1 MSDGMRNLR
10 RFGGSGLALATILA
24 GALVILQRPV
34 RSATDFS
41 GFGAVG
47 SFFGKAIQLCPVGTA
62 PAACSSAGP
71 ALALW
76 MTPTMTSDGIFLGD
90 DSFALG
96 SAPFGPHTGAHGQWF
111 PTSKTEFT
119 ADYTFMLNT
128 FPPVKDTIS
137 ITGLRFRWAGIVAD
151 KNTLQGWVNLYF
163 NQGMVPVWSE
173 LLNDQFPVLPPEA
186 DGVVTPPTGFVKDPS
201 LCKTSGCPL
210 VFKFTVKRIAPV
222 LQ

>member
-10 RFGGSGLALATILA
+10 RFGRLGLVLVAFLA
-24 GALVILQRPV
+24 GALVMQ
-34 RSATDFS
+34 RSARSASDFG
-41 GFGAVG
+41 GFPGIG
-47 SFFGKAIQLCPVGTA
+47 SFFGKAIELCPVGVA

-76 MTPTMTSDGIFLGD
+76 MTPTLSADGNFFGD
-90 DSFALG
+90 DSFAVG
-96 SAPFGPHTGAHGQWF
+96 SAPFGPHTSAHGQWF

-128 FPPVKDTIS
+128 FPPTKGKILIS
-137 ITGLRFRWAGIVAD
+137 GLRFRWTGFVAD

-163 NQGMVPVWSE
+163 NPGMEPIWQE

-186 DGVVTPPTGFVKDPS
+186 DGVVTPPSGFVKDPS
-201 LCKTSGCPL
+201 LCRTSGCPL

>member
-10 RFGGSGLALATILA
+10 RFGRLGLVLVAFLA
-24 GALVILQRPV
+24 GALVMQRPA
-34 RSATDFS
+34 RSASDFG
-41 GFGAVG
+41 GFPGIG
-47 SFFGKAIQLCPVGTA
+47 SFFGKAIELCPVGVA

-76 MTPTMTSDGIFLGD
+76 MTPTLSADGNFFGD
-90 DSFALG
+90 DSFAVG
-96 SAPFGPHTGAHGQWF
+96 SAPFGPHTSAHGQWF

-128 FPPVKDTIS
+128 FPPTKGKILIS
-137 ITGLRFRWAGIVAD
+137 GLRFRWTGFVAD

-163 NQGMVPVWSE
+163 NPGMEPIWQE

-186 DGVVTPPTGFVKDPS
+186 DGVVTPPSGFVKDPS
-201 LCKTSGCPL
+201 LCRTSGCPL